1 MKAGVIKKKWRGRRR
16 LLRPLLRWRP
26 LYVARK
32 RIALR
37 LTTPRLVCD
46 TGALLPAGQL
56 RLAEILRGGGQW
68 SAVHEQFA
76 RYCGNIPAA
85 GGITADD
92 RRAVYCIVSGTGAA
106 SILEIGTHRG
116 ISTTLL
122 ALALHHGGAR
132 EKKLVS
138 VDVFDVNRE
147 NGGGQTPAARMERMG
162 FAGFVEFV
170 QADSVGYLRCCREK
184 YDLIFLD
191 GDHRAP
197 AVYREIPAAL
207 KLLNPGGVILLHDYH
222 PGHRPLPIDA
232 NFYPGPSLAVEKL
245 RREGANITVLPL
257 GTPPW
262 NAAGQPSTLA
272 LVLRAGQ

>member
-1 MKAGVIKKKWRGRRR
+1 VKAAAVRKKWRGRRR

-46 TGALLPAGQL
+46 TGALLPAGRL
-56 RLAEILRGGGQW
+56 PLAEILRGGGGQW
-68 SAVHEQFA
+68 GAVREQFA
-76 RYCGNIPAA
+76 RHCGGIAAA

-92 RRAVYCIVSGTGAA
+92 RRAVYCIVNKTGAA

-116 ISTTLL
+116 VSATLL
-122 ALALHHGGAR
+122 ALALHHSGAR

-147 NGGGQTPAARMERMG
+147 NGLGQTPAARMKAMG

-170 QADSVGYLRCCREK
+170 QADSVDHLRRCREK

-222 PGHRPLPIDA
+222 PGHRPLPVDA

-245 RREGANITVLPL
+245 RREGANITALPL

-262 NAAGQPSTLA
+262 NPAGQPSTLA
-272 LVLRAGQ
+272 LVLRSG